1 MAKTLS
7 KTAITSGTVTK
18 LGLAAGLLAGAIIST
33 SPSPVQA
40 AEQDLPPQVLGL
52 IATAMPVPLLCADG
66 TCEVRLSSFCLQED
80 RPVPGEGQRYDV
92 AGMGD
97 VTLVVTRAD
106 GRVSEFSAAGLVDY
120 VSDGDFT
127 RIRATMDQSRLAS
140 LDATEVA
147 VRVHPMVSLLP
158 RTEGEVSAEVAA
170 RDEETAFGAP
180 RMLAEG
186 FFKPGTTR
194 TDATLALRRMI
205 ASLPASG
212 STIGGATPELRRDVW
227 RRVTEGGGFE
237 ALSDGGVK
245 RAKGALDRCGAFA
258 DMGVKLTLRG
268 CLENTHDKTVREMTE
283 EYWKTDPQ
291 GY

>member
-1 MAKTLS
+1 MTKNIF
-7 KTAITSGTVTK
+7 KVAIF
-18 LGLAAGLLAGAIIST
+18 AGLLVGPIIT
-33 SPSPVQA
+33 ANPFPAQA
-40 AEQDLPPQVLGL
+40 AQQDLPPQVLGL
-52 IATAMPVPLLCADG
+52 IATAMPVPLRCADG
-66 TCEVRLSSFCLQED
+66 TCSVRLSSFCLQED

-97 VTLVVTRAD
+97 VTLIVTRTD
-106 GRVSEFSAAGLVDY
+106 GRVSEFSAAGLVEY

-127 RIRATMDQSRLAS
+127 RVRATMDQSRLAS

-158 RTEGEVSAEVAA
+158 RTEGPVSAEVAA

-194 TDATLALRRMI
+194 TDATLAIRRMI

-212 STIGGATPELRRDVW
+212 SQIGGATPALRKDVW

-237 ALSDGGVK
+237 TLSEGGVK

-268 CLENTHDKTVREMTE
+268 CLENTHDKTVREVTE